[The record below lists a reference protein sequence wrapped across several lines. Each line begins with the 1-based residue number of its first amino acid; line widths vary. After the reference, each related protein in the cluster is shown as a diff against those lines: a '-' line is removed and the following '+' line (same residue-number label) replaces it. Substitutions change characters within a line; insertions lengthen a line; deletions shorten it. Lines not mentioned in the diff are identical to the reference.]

1 MAPPG
6 GKSPAFADPA
16 DQNTGLRFLVTLAA
30 AFILVQGLRFAQPIL
45 LPMALALFLAIIC
58 LPLVI
63 WLSRRRVP
71 LTVAIL
77 MTVLVVAGV
86 FGLLVLIGSQQMRSL
101 QELVLIQIDAIAP
114 HIDSW
119 LRGIEDRIAVLDEGE
134 LQRTFRELLNV
145 TTLATLATGATTWA
159 LSFVTS
165 TFVVTLLLIFAL
177 GEAVALP
184 EKLRFISDGVA
195 DQRYR
200 KMIDEVQGYLVIKTL
215 VSLCTGVLL
224 GIWTWTMGLELPL
237 LFGLIAFALNY
248 VPTIGS
254 IIASIPAV
262 LLALLDVDPATA
274 TLVGINLDR
283 SLIVGLGYLAVNV
296 IFGNWIEPMMM
307 GRRFGISTLVVI
319 LSLLFWGW
327 LWGPVGALLS
337 VPLTMIVKIM
347 LENTKDLRW
356 IAVLID
362 KNPAAVAAGEE
373 GMATG

>member
-1 MAPPG
+1 MAPRV
-6 GKSPAFADPA
+6 GKASIFADQS

-30 AFILVQGLRFAQPIL
+30 AFILVQGLDFAQPIL
-45 LPMALALFLAIIC
+45 LPMALALFLAVIC

-71 LTVAIL
+71 RTMAIL
-77 MTVLVVAGV
+77 MTVLVVAGI
-86 FGLLVLIGSQQMRSL
+86 FGLLVLIGSLQLRTL
-101 QELVLIQIDAIAP
+101 QELVPIQIQAIAP
-114 HIDSW
+114 HIEGW
-119 LRGIEDRIAVLDEGE
+119 LREIEDRLPLLAEGE
-134 LQRTFRELLNV
+134 LRRTFRELLNV

-165 TFVVTLLLIFAL
+165 TFIVTLLLIFAL

-184 EKLRFISDGVA
+184 DKLRFIA
-195 DQRYR
+195 DMAGERYR
-200 KMIDEVQGYLVIKTL
+200 KIIDEVQGYLVIKTV

-224 GIWTWTMGLELPL
+224 GIWTWAMGLDLPI
-237 LFGLIAFALNY
+237 LFGLVAFALNY

-262 LLALLDVDPATA
+262 LLALLDVDPVSA
-274 TLVGINLDR
+274 TLVGIDLDR

-296 IFGNWIEPMMM
+296 VFGNWIEPMLM

-356 IAVLID
+356 IAMLID
-362 KNPAAVAAGEE
+362 KNPAVVAGGDEEVAAG
-373 GMATG
+373 